1 MTLKPTMTMRDLTV
15 WPLADEQWLVF
26 ATDNLVGIGELAF
39 DQAQATP
46 EEVGYFTAR
55 VALMELIASGATP
68 MLLIDTMSGGDP
80 KEEAY
85 ARRMLTGIR
94 EAVAEADLPPTFT
107 ITGSSEKNI
116 VIPVTS
122 LSLTVIGHVAPSAFR
137 VGTSCVDDEVWLIG
151 VPKSAP
157 EDRVTREDT
166 TIVSFSLLHELS
178 SLACVHEIVPIGSR
192 GAMAEAKTMA
202 EIGQDLRFCPKNT
215 EASLE
220 ERKFWTKSAGPATAL
235 LVAGTKLSQD
245 QRFIQIAK
253 QIPSVWLGDME
264 VSYEA

>member
-80 KEEAY
+80 KEHAY

-94 EAVAEADLPPTFT
+94 DAVAEAALPPTFT

-116 VIPVTS
+116 VIPVTT
-122 LSLTVIGHVAPSAFR
+122 LSLTVIGQVAPSAFR
-137 VGTSCVDDEVWLIG
+137 VGTSYVDDEVWLIG

-157 EDRVTREDT
+157 HDQVLREDST
-166 TIVSFSLLHELS
+166 HVSFSHVQQLLA
-178 SLACVHEIVPIGSR
+178 LAAVHEVLPIGSR
-192 GAMAEAKTMA
+192 GALAEATMLA
-202 EIGQDLRFCPKNT
+202 ETTDKLRFRPKDLIT
-215 EASLE
+215 TVELAPI
-220 ERKFWTKSAGPATAL
+220 FTKSAGPATAL
-235 LVAGTKLSQD
+235 LVSGARLSQNP
-245 QRFIQIAK
+245 QFQVVIA
-253 QIPSVWLGDME
+253 QLPSVWLGDL
-264 VSYEA
+264 EACDEK